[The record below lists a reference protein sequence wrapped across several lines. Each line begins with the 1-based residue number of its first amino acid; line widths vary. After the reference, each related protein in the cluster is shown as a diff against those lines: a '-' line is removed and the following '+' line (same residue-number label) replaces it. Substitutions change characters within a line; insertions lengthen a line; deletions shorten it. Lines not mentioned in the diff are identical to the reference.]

1 MLHSKLLNNQMARWY
16 QRLDMAWDSETPRK
30 TGIQDGTQ
38 KMGICSKKTWTMHDC
53 IHCIQQTIEGMN
65 RKKIGPSNLDGCQ
78 YWTNKWGDLPT
89 RFRLSYPKWHWHD
102 SKKNRSD
109 APSGARRVRG
119 DRLKWQSGKFCG
131 KPWQVGNSHDIK
143 PDGDLQC

>member
-1 MLHSKLLNNQMARWY
+1 VLHSKLLNNQMARWY

-65 RKKIGPSNLDGCQ
+65 RKKNRTLKFGRLSILNQQVGGF
-78 YWTNKWGDLPT
+78 TNKVPT
-89 RFRLSYPKWHWHD
+89 FLSKM
-102 SKKNRSD
+102 
-109 APSGARRVRG
+109 A
-119 DRLKWQSGKFCG
+119 LT
-131 KPWQVGNSHDIK
+131 
-143 PDGDLQC
+143 